1 MKVLIELIS
10 FFICVCVQFSG
21 SHVLF
26 TGPISIF
33 FIKIFIKTGSHVII
47 YTFKN
52 YFDTV
57 FQFSISVISGI
68 QTDPKSSI
76 VKDLVWFKLQIYLNV
91 LY

>member
-1 MKVLIELIS
+1 MKVWIELIS
-10 FFICVCVQFSG
+10 FFICVCVQLSR
-21 SHVLF
+21 SHALF
-26 TGPISIF
+26 MGLISIF
-33 FIKIFIKTGSHVII
+33 FTKIFFKTESHII
-47 YTFKN
+47 IHTFKN

-76 VKDLVWFKLQIYLNV
+76 VKDLVWFKLQMYINV